1 MLRWVDAGI
10 NHTRSSTMTVLER
23 AEFIREKGT
32 NRSRYFRGEIDKY
45 TWVDI
50 GSSYL
55 PSDILAAFLFA
66 QLEKRDNIQEKRKMI
81 WETYYSELKKW
92 AEENNVCLPFI
103 PNYCEQSYHL
113 FYLLFDI
120 MLSTLPKPNLL
131 IYLHADIQ
139 CLQKNIKK
147 RDRTYE
153 QNITDDYLLKIQKK
167 YLDFFKKQNDFPVL
181 IIDVTN
187 ADFVQNDSVYQKIVS
202 AIKKRYSIGVHQLS
216 L

>member
-1 MLRWVDAGI
+1 MEQDMFSDFTISDYFFV
-10 NHTRSSTMTVLER
+10 
-23 AEFIREKGT
+23 K
-32 NRSRYFRGEIDKY
+32 SR
-45 TWVDI
+45 
-50 GSSYL
+50 
-55 PSDILAAFLFA
+55 LFA
-66 QLEKRDNIQEKRKMI
+66 QNNLSED
-81 WETYYSELKKW
+81 ELK
-92 AEENNVCLPFI
+92 
-103 PNYCEQSYHL
+103 L
-113 FYLLFDI
+113 FYRLFDI

-153 QNITDDYLLKIQKK
+153 QDITDHYLLKIQKK

-187 ADFVQNDSVYQKIVS
+187 ADFIQNDSVYQKIFS
-202 AIKKRYSIGVHQLS
+202 AIKRSYPIGLHHLS